1 MTQKL
6 TNTMFTGT
14 LASSK
19 LTGAFGSNDG
29 SALTGLGGSG
39 ATISASNP
47 TILTNPA
54 GGAGTL
60 WSNSTTGDLFVCTDA
75 TAGANIWANVGGG
88 LGNYGKAFGGRGPGT
103 IAGFA
108 AGGINPSGSNVIDK
122 FLFSSN
128 TTATDHGDLSV
139 VRGIMGGQSSNTHG
153 YTSGGGNT
161 PENGGYAF
169 TIDKFSFATAGNA
182 TDHGD
187 LTIARHGTAAN
198 SSTTDGYNSGGYI
211 STPTESN
218 TIDKFSFASAGN
230 ATDQGDLTVAR
241 YACSAC
247 SSSTDGYNAGGGPF
261 YNTIDK
267 FSFASTGNATDHG
280 DLTTTGRGFAA
291 ASSETHGY
299 GAGGYIASTSI
310 NVIQRYA
317 FGSNN
322 NASDVGDITTA
333 RYSVSGHSA
342 STHGYASGGASS
354 GTLINR
360 IDKYAHAA
368 SSTAT
373 DHGDLSVS
381 RRECAGTQY

>member
-1 MTQKL
+1 MTIKA
-6 TNTMFTGT
+6 TTENV
-14 LASSK
+14 ASLVATK
-19 LTGAFGSNDG
+19 LTGAFPVLDA
-29 SALTGLGGSG
+29 SALTGINAGPDSG
-39 ATISASNP
+39 ASDPTIS
-47 TILTNPA
+47 TNPS
-54 GGAGTL
+54 GAGIVYE
-60 WSNSTTGDLFVCTDA
+60 NTTSGELFICIDSFTDE
-75 TAGANIWANVGGG
+75 NVWLNVGDGTG
-88 LGNYGKAFGGRGPGT
+88 SVGKAFGGRGPGT

-139 VRGIMGGQSSNTHG
+139 VRGIQGGQSSSTHG
-153 YTSGGGNT
+153 YTSGGGYT

-187 LTIARHGTAAN
+187 LTVARHGTAAN
-198 SSTTDGYNSGGYI
+198 SSTTDGYTSGGYI

-261 YNTIDK
+261 YNIIDK
-267 FSFASTGNATDHG
+267 FSFASTGNATDFG

-317 FGSNN
+317 FGSGN

-342 STHGYASGGASS
+342 STHGYAAGGASS

-368 SSTAT
+368 SSNAT